1 MITVTDMKT
10 GKTYQREPTEEE
22 KNEIFVTL
30 LTKNQIDLLK
40 KKSQKSMND
49 DIENDLEK
57 ELNSDNK

>member
-22 KNEIFVTL
+22 KNEIFVTF

-49 DIENDLEK
+49 DIEKDLEK

>member
-1 MITVTDMKT
+1 MVTVYDRKT

-22 KNEIFVTL
+22 KNEIFVTF

-49 DIENDLEK
+49 DIEKDLEK